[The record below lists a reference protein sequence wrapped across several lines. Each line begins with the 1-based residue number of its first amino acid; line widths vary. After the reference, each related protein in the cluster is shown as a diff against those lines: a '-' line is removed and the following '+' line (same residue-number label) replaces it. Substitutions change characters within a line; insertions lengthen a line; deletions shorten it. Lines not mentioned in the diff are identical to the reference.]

1 MRRSKRWAAEL
12 FSLMLAAA
20 VAMPG
25 GVRAEE
31 GSGSLKNIG
40 KMNQDREPAKAQE
53 PIPDPAPAPDP
64 EPTPDPKPTPDPE
77 IVTPV
82 KSVQITTKES
92 DVYEFEAGQT
102 MEKIELKITN
112 TGNVNLTNVIVTPA
126 LDTDVEK
133 WPFEIKK
140 QSVGYAEMIDSL
152 NAGDTKSVFY
162 TVTARADAAPAW
174 YNTVFNVVSDEGLE
188 AKGEIY
194 FQVKEPETD
203 PNAEPAPEPGDDDGG
218 GGYSGMEDFGGGIS
232 NGDITSNGKKT
243 DTASVPRVIVSGF
256 TTDPQEVTA
265 GSNFRLVIHV
275 QNTSKKTAVSNLLFD
290 LQAPTDG
297 KDADTAAPAFLPA
310 SGASSIFL
318 EKIPAG
324 ETRDI
329 AIELN
334 ARADLV
340 QKPYSVALTM
350 KYEDGDA
357 TQYEGVSTVSVPVKQ
372 AARFEFSEFEINPE
386 SITVGEEGNVTCSIY
401 NLGRTKLYNVK
412 AKFSG
417 EGVKAKDVF
426 VGNVESG
433 ATASIDGMIT
443 GEKETAPDN
452 KVKMTVTYEDE
463 GGAISTVEKELT
475 LPVIQAAPDEGMP
488 AMQDMPVEKKFP
500 VVPVVIAVIVVAGI
514 IVGVVIYK
522 KKKKK
527 ALQDEEDELADEIDR
542 PSEDE

>member
-1 MRRSKRWAAEL
+1 MRRSKRWAAVL
-12 FSLMLAAA
+12 FSLVLAAA
-20 VAMPG
+20 VAVPG
-25 GVRAEE
+25 GVRAE
-31 GSGSLKNIG
+31 GDSGNPIGGIG
-40 KMNQDREPAKAQE
+40 KKGSENETEENNDDQ
-53 PIPDPAPAPDP
+53 
-64 EPTPDPKPTPDPE
+64 KPVKE
-77 IVTPV
+77 V
-82 KSVQITTKES
+82 KSVQVTTDNS
-92 DVYEFEAGQT
+92 QVYEFVNGQRREDIQF
-102 MEKIELKITN
+102 MITN
-112 TGNVNLTNVIVTPA
+112 TGNVDLTNIVITPA
-126 LDTDVEK
+126 LNTDVQQ
-133 WPFEIKK
+133 WPFDIEM
-140 QSVGYAEMIDSL
+140 QSDGYAKRIDSL
-152 NAGDTKSVFY
+152 KAGETAAIEPY
-162 TVTARADAAPAW
+162 TVTARTDAAPAW

-194 FQVKEPETD
+194 FQVKEPEPD
-203 PNAEPAPEPGDDDGG
+203 PNEAPAEEPGDEG

-232 NGDITSNGKKT
+232 NGEITSNGGKT
-243 DTASVPRVIVSGF
+243 DNASVPRVIVSGF

-318 EKIPAG
+318 DKIPAG

-357 TQYEGVSTVSVPVKQ
+357 TQYEGASTVSVPVKQ

-386 SITVGEEGNVTCSIY
+386 AITVGEEGNVTCSIY

-426 VGNVESG
+426 VGNIESG

-463 GGAISTVEKELT
+463 GGNISTVEKELT
-475 LPVIQAAPDEGMP
+475 LPVIQAAPEEDMS
-488 AMQDMPVEKKFP
+488 AMQEMPVEKKFP
-500 VVPVVIAVIVVAGI
+500 VIPVVIAVIVAAGI
-514 IVGVVIYK
+514 IVGVVIFK

>member
-1 MRRSKRWAAEL
+1 MRRSKRWAAVL
-12 FSLMLAAA
+12 FSLVLAAA
-20 VAMPG
+20 VAVPG
-25 GVRAEE
+25 GVRAE
-31 GSGSLKNIG
+31 GG
-40 KMNQDREPAKAQE
+40 
-53 PIPDPAPAPDP
+53 PIPVPKNENPVPKEDP
-64 EPTPDPKPTPDPE
+64 EPKQSPESTPETED
-77 IVTPV
+77 PV
-82 KSVQITTKES
+82 KSVQVTTEEAK
-92 DVYEFEAGQT
+92 VYVFEAGQT
-102 MEKIELKITN
+102 MENIELKITN
-112 TGNVNLTNVIVTPA
+112 TGNVDLTNVFVTPA
-126 LDTDVEK
+126 LDTSVEK
-133 WPFEIKK
+133 WPFEIEK
-140 QSVGYAEMIDSL
+140 QSVGYAEKIDAL
-152 NAGDTKSVFY
+152 GVGETKSVFY
-162 TVTARADAAPAW
+162 TVTARTDAAPAW
-174 YNTVFNVVSDEGLE
+174 YNTIFNVVSDEGLE

-194 FQVKEPETD
+194 FQVKEPEPD
-203 PNAEPAPEPGDDDGG
+203 PNEAPAEEPGDEG

-232 NGDITSNGKKT
+232 NGEITSNGGKT
-243 DTASVPRVIVSGF
+243 DNASVPRVIVSGF

-318 EKIPAG
+318 DKIPAG

-357 TQYEGVSTVSVPVKQ
+357 TQYEGASTVSVPVKQ

-386 SITVGEEGNVTCSIY
+386 AITVGEEGNVTCSIY

-426 VGNVESG
+426 VGNIESG

-463 GGAISTVEKELT
+463 GGNISTVEKELT
-475 LPVIQAAPDEGMP
+475 LPVIQAAPEEDMS
-488 AMQDMPVEKKFP
+488 AMQEMPVEKKFP
-500 VVPVVIAVIVVAGI
+500 VIPVVIAVIVAAGI
-514 IVGVVIYK
+514 IVGVVIFK

>member
-1 MRRSKRWAAEL
+1 MRRSKRWAAAL
-12 FSLMLAAA
+12 LSLMLAAVVA
-20 VAMPG
+20 VPG
-25 GVRAEE
+25 GVRAED
-31 GSGSLKNIG
+31 GSGNLFGGIEKQSDDPDTKNAVS
-40 KMNQDREPAKAQE
+40 KPEENDNAQ
-53 PIPDPAPAPDP
+53 
-64 EPTPDPKPTPDPE
+64 K
-77 IVTPV
+77 PV
-82 KSVQITTKES
+82 KEVMGVQVTTDNS
-92 DVYEFEAGQT
+92 QVYEFENGQKR
-102 MEKIELKITN
+102 EDIQILIKN
-112 TGNVNLTNVIVTPA
+112 TGNVDLTNIVITPA
-126 LDTDVEK
+126 LNTDVQQ
-133 WPFEIKK
+133 WPFDIKM
-140 QSVGYAEMIDSL
+140 QSDGYAKTIGSL
-152 NAGDTKSVFY
+152 KAGETVAVEPY

-174 YNTVFNVVSDEGLE
+174 YNTAFNVVSDEGLE

-194 FQVKEPETD
+194 FQVKEPAPD
-203 PNAEPAPEPGDDDGG
+203 PNQEPAPESGGPEEG
-218 GGYSGMEDFGGGIS
+218 GGYSGMEDFGGGVA
-232 NGDITSNGKKT
+232 NGDVTSNGKKT
-243 DTASVPRVIVSGF
+243 DNASVPRVIVSGF

-318 EKIPAG
+318 DKIPAG

-357 TQYEGVSTVSVPVKQ
+357 TQYEGASTVSVPVKQ

-386 SITVGEEGNVTCSIY
+386 AITVGEEGNVTCSIY

-426 VGNVESG
+426 VGNIESG

-475 LPVIQAAPDEGMP
+475 LPVIQAAPDEGMA

-514 IVGVVIYK
+514 IAGVVIYK

-527 ALQDEEDELADEIDR
+527 ALQNEEDELADEIDR